1 MILNARAGKSL
12 PIYGDGRNIRDWL
25 YVADHC
31 AALRRVLEAG
41 RPGETYN
48 IGGLNEK
55 TNLEVVQAICAILD
69 RLVPEGAP
77 HARLITFVEDRP
89 GHDRRYAIDATRIRR
104 ELGWEP
110 QESFA
115 TGLEKTVRWYLAHG
129 DWVDSVTSGAYRDWI
144 ERHYGA
150 SLPPQGAPPGA
161 A

>member
-1 MILNARAGKSL
+1 
-12 PIYGDGRNIRDWL
+12 
-25 YVADHC
+25 
-31 AALRRVLEAG
+31 
-41 RPGETYN
+41 
-48 IGGLNEK
+48 
-55 TNLEVVQAICAILD
+55 VQAICAILD
-69 RLVPEGAP
+69 RLAPEGAP

-89 GHDRRYAIDATRIRR
+89 GHDRRYAIDATRIKR